1 MRLFLD
7 TNVLIDY
14 FGRRK
19 PFMEGLIQL
28 RIMQLMGDV
37 ELWASAKSFT
47 DIFYIL
53 RGQVDGDK
61 LQMAFGE
68 CLSFLRICSIDG
80 KDIAECSQRGW
91 ADFEDC
97 LIDRAAQKVRADMI
111 LTRDAKGFEKSSIP
125 RKSVAEFI
133 RWMDKEWDIS
143 YDAVPAVTNLDEL

>member
-19 PFMEGLIQL
+19 PFMEGLVQL

-53 RGQVDGDK
+53 HGQVDGDK
-61 LQMAFGE
+61 LQKAFGE

-80 KDIAECSQRGW
+80 KDIAECSRRCW
-91 ADFEDC
+91 DDFEDC

-111 LTRDAKGFEKSSIP
+111 LTRDVKGFEKSGIP
-125 RKSVAEFI
+125 RKSVVEFI
-133 RWMDKEWDIS
+133 RWMDKEWGVS
-143 YDAVPAVTNLDEL
+143 YDAVPVVASLDEL